1 MGVALYFIHI
11 INDKTG
17 LEKLVSTIHILSK
30 FFIFHGFSLEK
41 DYSVNLMP
49 SYEYT
54 DPTGFIWK
62 NIMHVCS
69 NNIIENAF
77 SSGYLEG
84 AVEDRNRKHN
94 ISCF

>member
-1 MGVALYFIHI
+1 MLSTLHVIPHLIFIYSNLMGVALYFIHI
-11 INDKTG
+11 INDKAG

-54 DPTGFIWK
+54 DPTGFI
-62 NIMHVCS
+62 
-69 NNIIENAF
+69 
-77 SSGYLEG
+77 
-84 AVEDRNRKHN
+84 
-94 ISCF
+94 